1 LEIQQQKLLQLR
13 QEMQERLERQ
23 RLALEQQLAYQQQQ
37 MSAEL
42 AKKEEK
48 KEEKDTRSE
57 ESQLTLWQKGG
68 IIVFL
73 ILGGLACVANLV
85 LILFYSTPA
94 HRDNSLA
101 VEGAALLIFGGFY
114 LAYDLLGGRNGP
126 LVRFTAY
133 VTYALIGALG
143 ASIASV
149 LLLAQDLTIIPLA
162 TRFKNFDIDPARTA
176 GLSSTN
182 LIIDTHSALFCLF
195 WGAIIG
201 ISGKLLIRE
210 YKQHVPLAWLG
221 RYTREL
227 FWCLLFWAF
236 FLSMLF
242 PVVFPG
248 QPGTLTASAA
258 LLILYLPVIIP
269 ILLMIGL
276 ARFVSRRLPT
286 LKESHRERYWALLI
300 LSILLFCFLTL
311 LPVFVVITRFVPL
324 FRGMGAVDS
333 ALVLGLLVGPV
344 LFLFFLVRLYRFL
357 IIHKLLGIKTGH
369 PRRYWTIFVPSTL
382 IVYLFIGTFPTIS
395 IAPFVFQQPL
405 SAASTLVSVLAMLF
419 GFALSGTITTIIAPF
434 TVDWIKS
441 QEEKRL
447 ATIGLAIVTV
457 GTIVGALKDLLGL
470 LH

>member
-1 LEIQQQKLLQLR
+1 MNFCRHCGAAVEGHNLAACPRCQRPLQDSEETLVTLKGSPVLQPLLNTPLPLSQPVAETPLPVVQSLPDVPQLAAQPVAETPLPASEPWQQSLAYYATQLEIQQHKLLQLR

-23 RLALEQQLAYQQQQ
+23 RLTLEQQLAYQQQQ

-162 TRFKNFDIDPARTA
+162 TRFKNFDIDSARTA

-201 ISGKLLIRE
+201 ISGKLL
-210 YKQHVPLAWLG
+210 L
-221 RYTREL
+221 
-227 FWCLLFWAF
+227 
-236 FLSMLF
+236 
-242 PVVFPG
+242 
-248 QPGTLTASAA
+248 
-258 LLILYLPVIIP
+258 
-269 ILLMIGL
+269 
-276 ARFVSRRLPT
+276 RR
-286 LKESHRERYWALLI
+286 
-300 LSILLFCFLTL
+300 
-311 LPVFVVITRFVPL
+311 
-324 FRGMGAVDS
+324 
-333 ALVLGLLVGPV
+333 
-344 LFLFFLVRLYRFL
+344 
-357 IIHKLLGIKTGH
+357 
-369 PRRYWTIFVPSTL
+369 
-382 IVYLFIGTFPTIS
+382 
-395 IAPFVFQQPL
+395 
-405 SAASTLVSVLAMLF
+405 SVL
-419 GFALSGTITTIIAPF
+419 
-434 TVDWIKS
+434 S
-441 QEEKRL
+441 QSDNLYQRVSHNRD
-447 ATIGLAIVTV
+447 TSMY
-457 GTIVGALKDLLGL
+457 
-470 LH
+470 